1 MILAG
6 RDPIGNNLG
15 EALIN
20 ALFTEMRLNYCYQ
33 FLLHGAIAS
42 FAIPYRDMEKALE
55 RLELDSSYTILAMGI
70 SPHFFDEMDGFGR
83 NDRNEITYRDIKVLE
98 IASNESSFVIMKSRD
113 IPTLSLRAL
122 KTEENLELLS
132 EYRQFGYREFDF
144 KSQDGVSNPHCRTH
158 EICKIET
165 GISAGFR

>member
-1 MILAG
+1 M
-6 RDPIGNNLG
+6 
-15 EALIN
+15 
-20 ALFTEMRLNYCYQ
+20 
-33 FLLHGAIAS
+33 
-42 FAIPYRDMEKALE
+42 E

-113 IPTLSLRAL
+113 IPTLSLRVL

-132 EYRQFGYREFDF
+132 EIDTNYHLYSNIDSLDTENLILKAKMGYQIRIAEPMKYVRLRLAYQLDSD
-144 KSQDGVSNPHCRTH
+144 KVVLNKVQPIRNYIV
-158 EICKIET
+158 
-165 GISAGFR
+165 